1 MTQTKISARK
11 LYGLLALAALLVAV
25 HISLV
30 LRQPDD
36 SNLINGSILVWFVC
50 GLLVWEKRKQPLEE
64 SSRWF
69 KNWANSWANTGAKIL
84 GWGIVTI
91 VLVVSFSLTSYHTFI
106 RFAPFLICLGLG
118 LIAAGFGGLQRYK
131 QELTL
136 TLLTALPPGLV
147 HRLADWEAITA
158 NLSHF
163 LLQSLGFDA
172 HLGYIQKE
180 IVLTIGAAL
189 PTANNSVIVA
199 RGCAGV
205 EMMLQLWVLSIAGIF
220 LLPTSRRQKLI
231 IPVAAV
237 VMAYII
243 NAIRVAVL
251 AVIVPYPLA
260 FNYWHTG
267 QGGQIFPVFAVLIWG
282 VLCKLLLDFSR
293 SNPHKHPNKEQ
304 NSA

>member
-1 MTQTKISARK
+1 MPSTTFSGK
-11 LYGLLALAALLVAV
+11 LYGLLTLAALLVAV

-50 GLLVWEKRKQPLEE
+50 GLLVWEKRKQPLEKKLL
-64 SSRWF
+64 WF
-69 KNWANSWANTGAKIL
+69 NNNWANTGSNIL
-84 GWGIVTI
+84 GWGIVAI
-91 VLVVSFSLTSYHTFI
+91 VLLVSLSLTSYHTFI

-118 LIAAGFGGLQRYK
+118 LIAVGFEGIQHYK
-131 QELTL
+131 QELAL

-147 HRLADWEAITA
+147 HRLADWEAMTA

-172 HLGYIQKE
+172 RLGFLQQE
-180 IVLTIGAAL
+180 ILLTIGAAL

-199 RGCAGV
+199 RDCAGV
-205 EMMLQLWVLSIAGIF
+205 DIMLQLWVLSIAGIF

-231 IPVAAV
+231 IPVVAV
-237 VMAYII
+237 GIAYIV
-243 NAIRVAVL
+243 NAIRVALLV
-251 AVIVPYPLA
+251 AIVPYPAA

-267 QGGQIFPVFAVLIWG
+267 QGGFFFPVLAVLIWG
-282 VLCKLLLDFSR
+282 LVCKILILRDPSTDSPAL
-293 SNPHKHPNKEQ
+293 E
-304 NSA
+304 

>member
-1 MTQTKISARK
+1 MPSKTFSGK
-11 LYGLLALAALLVAV
+11 LYGLLTLAALLIAV

-30 LRQPDD
+30 LRQPND
-36 SNLINGSILVWFVC
+36 STLINSSILVWFVC

-64 SSRWF
+64 NLRWF
-69 KNWANSWANTGAKIL
+69 NNWANTGANIL
-84 GWGIVTI
+84 GWAIVTI
-91 VLVVSFSLTSYHTFI
+91 VLIVGFSLTGYHTFI

-118 LIAAGFGGLQRYK
+118 LIAAGFGGIQRYK

-147 HRLADWEAITA
+147 HRLADWETITA

-205 EMMLQLWVLSIAGIF
+205 DMMLQLWVLSIAGIF

-231 IPVAAV
+231 IPMVAV
-237 VMAYII
+237 VIAYTI

-251 AVIVPYPLA
+251 AAIVPYPLA

-267 QGGQIFPVFAVLIWG
+267 QGGQLFPVFAVLIWG
-282 VLCKLLLDFSR
+282 VLCKFLLDFSR
-293 SNPHKHPNKEQ
+293 SNPHKHPNKQQ